1 MRDSAACAIKER
13 INEKAVLS
21 SQFSVLS
28 SQFSVLSSQFSGKS
42 KTERLLTVKALL
54 KESLGGIFIA
64 EN

>member
-13 INEKAVLS
+13 INEKA
-21 SQFSVLS
+21 VLS